1 MRLPACRLSVV
12 LGGWLL
18 CVLPGCAP
26 AAHKHPRAEG
36 SLPTRSASDPAS
48 QAEDPRP
55 LSEPTPA
62 EIAEEAYGRELPWA
76 GLIESVQRD
85 LGRASDLY
93 SQGRLEE
100 GRQTLRGCLE
110 RLRGSEFDF
119 ATHPQLERTYNG
131 VLARLSEL
139 ELEVLARR
147 ADSSL
152 AAELDSS
159 AGEASPLDEI
169 ADLNLFTI
177 EIDPQLAGR
186 LHAELV
192 EARFD
197 LPVVLN
203 DQVMRAINFYQKR
216 GRNSMEKGLAR
227 VGRFR
232 RLFEEAFEEA
242 GLPLDLIYMAHVESL
257 FNPRAYSRAH
267 ARGLW
272 QFTAGTARL
281 YGMDI
286 DWWIDERSDIAK
298 STSAAARYLKELYQ
312 KFGDWYLVM
321 AAYNGGPGR
330 VERIL
335 KRRGRMDFW
344 EMSRRRLVPR
354 ETRNFVPA
362 ILASI
367 IIFNAPERFGFQV
380 EPEPPLS
387 FDEFPLQFQVDLHT
401 VARLA
406 EVSPAEIAALNP
418 ELRRGLTPYERK
430 DYRLKVPEG
439 LGEKLSRQLAALPP
453 QERIRLVHH
462 RVRSGETLSG
472 IAGRYGTSIT
482 AIAQVNRL
490 RNVHRIALNQD
501 LMIPLAGAAPGPRPS
516 RSASSSRAVPRN
528 GHHVVRRGDSLYRIS
543 RLYGVRLQSLLRWN
557 NLSRS
562 STIYPG
568 QQIRIA
574 TPKD

>member
-1 MRLPACRLSVV
+1 MRLSTCRLSVV

-18 CVLPGCAP
+18 CMLLGCTS
-26 AAHKHPRAEG
+26 AAHKPPRAEG
-36 SLPTRSASDPAS
+36 SLPTRSDSDPAS
-48 QAEDPRP
+48 QAEASPP
-55 LSEPTPA
+55 LSEPAPA
-62 EIAEEAYGRELPWA
+62 EIAEDADSPELPWA
-76 GLIESVQRD
+76 ELIESVHQD

-93 SQGRLEE
+93 SQGRLQEV
-100 GRQTLRGCLE
+100 RQTLLGCLE
-110 RLRGSEFDF
+110 RLRGSEFDLT
-119 ATHPQLERTYNG
+119 AHPQLERTYSS
-131 VLARLSEL
+131 VLARISEL
-139 ELEVLARR
+139 ELKVLARR
-147 ADSSL
+147 ADSSI
-152 AAELDSS
+152 ATELDSS

-177 EIDPQLAGR
+177 EIDPQLADR
-186 LHAELV
+186 VHAELV

-281 YGMDI
+281 YGMVI
-286 DWWIDERSDIAK
+286 DWWIDERSDMVK
-298 STSAAARYLKELYQ
+298 STHAAARYLKYLHD

-335 KRRGRMDFW
+335 KRRGKMDFW

-354 ETRNFVPA
+354 ETRNFVPT

-367 IIFNAPERFGFQV
+367 IIFNAPERFGFEV

-387 FDEFPLQFQVDLHT
+387 FDEFPLPFQVDLHT

-406 EVSPAEIAALNP
+406 EVSPEEIAALNP

-453 QERIRLVHH
+453 EERIRMVHH
-462 RVRSGETLSG
+462 RVRSGETVSQ
-472 IAGRYGTSIT
+472 IADRYGSSVS

-490 RNVHRIALNQD
+490 RNVHRIGLNQD
-501 LMIPLAGAAPGPRPS
+501 LMIPLAGALPGPRPS

-528 GHHVVRRGDSLYRIS
+528 GHHLVRRGDSLYRIS
-543 RLYGVRLQSLLRWN
+543 RLYGVRLQNLLRWN

-568 QQIRIA
+568 QQIRIS